1 MNENKSSTRELSRK
15 YRQRRGKRLPKR
27 LEVVHPH
34 AAAIDVGSTEHY
46 VSVRDDADP
55 EPVQRFG
62 CFTPELERMA
72 QWLKQC
78 RVTTVALESTG
89 VYWIPVFRV
98 LEAHGLEVVL
108 VNPRHVK
115 HVPGRKSD
123 VADCQWLQQLHTFGL
138 LRGAFVPPQ
147 EVAAMRTYARHRAGL
162 VQRAAEEIQHMQKA
176 LTQMNLQLHTV
187 LSDIAGLSG
196 MKIIRAILAGER
208 DPVALAQLAHPQVK
222 SSRQAIAQALSG
234 HYTEDHLFVLKQAV
248 ESFDFLH
255 SKIQDC
261 DEQLHRYVSRFESKA
276 TPEALAKTSERP
288 NPKRRKNQPHF
299 DLRTELHR
307 LTGVDLTRIDS
318 IDTLSA
324 FAVVSEIGFDVSA
337 FPTEGHFVSWIGSI
351 CPNNTITGGKVI
363 RRGTKRV
370 HNRVA
375 NALRIAAQSLWH
387 SKSYLGAY
395 FRRMRARH
403 GPAKAITILA
413 HKLARLIYRMLKYGQ
428 EYVDKGEQY
437 LEKQHHE
444 RSVKSLIRHAKELG
458 YTLVD
463 PATGECLV

>member
-1 MNENKSSTRELSRK
+1 MNENESSTRQLSRK
-15 YRQRRGKRLPKR
+15 YSRRRGKRLPKR

-46 VSVRDDADP
+46 VCVREDVDP

-72 QWLKQC
+72 KWLKQC

-115 HVPGRKSD
+115 HVPGRKTD

-147 EVAAMRTYARHRAGL
+147 EVAALRTYAR
-162 VQRAAEEIQHMQKA
+162 QRAELVKCAAQEIQHMQKA
-176 LTQMNLQLHTV
+176 MTQMNLQLHTV

-196 MKIIRAILAGER
+196 MTIIRTIVAGER
-208 DPVALAQLAHPQVK
+208 DPVTLARLAHPQVK
-222 SSRQAIAQALSG
+222 SSHEAIAQALTG
-234 HYTEDHLFVLKQAV
+234 HYTEDHLFVLQQAV
-248 ESFDFLH
+248 EMFDFFH
-255 SKIQDC
+255 SKIQEC
-261 DEQLHRYVSRFESKA
+261 DEQLHRYVSRFESKT
-276 TPEALAKTSERP
+276 TPEALAKAPKRP
-288 NPKRRKNQPHF
+288 HQKRRKNQFHF

-307 LTGVDLTRIDS
+307 LVGVDLTRIDG
-318 IDTLSA
+318 IDTLTA

-337 FPTEGHFVSWIGSI
+337 FPTEDQFIGWLGSI
-351 CPNNTITGGKVI
+351 CPNNTKTGGKVI
-363 RRGTKRV
+363 RRGTKPV
-370 HNRVA
+370 YNRVA
-375 NALRIAAQSLWH
+375 DALRMAAQSLWH

-395 FRRMRARH
+395 FRRMRAH
-403 GPAKAITILA
+403 HDTGKAITILA
-413 HKLARLIYRMLKYGQ
+413 HKLARIIYRMLKHG
-428 EYVDKGEQY
+428 EAYVDKGEEH

-444 RSVKSLIRHAKELG
+444 RSIKSLIRHAKELG
-458 YTLVD
+458 LSVLD
-463 PATGECLV
+463 PTTGECLA